1 MAGKVTDGARPAH
14 PRRPAAALYPGPVS
28 RRSVLSAV
36 TLTFLVGL
44 LVVGAVVG
52 YKALVAPVPDV
63 TGDGGNSHPCRH
75 KIAKGDLVQSRDV
88 TVSVYNA
95 GSRTGLAGQTLDQL
109 ASRGFIKGRAGNAPN
124 KYASVRYVR
133 VLAPTRNDPVA
144 KLVARQFGPRTLV
157 QQVTR
162 NQGPGVEVVVGDAF
176 VGLAKAPTKLRAAT
190 AGSGC

>member
-1 MAGKVTDGARPAH
+1 MAGKVTDAVRRAH
-14 PRRPAAALYPGPVS
+14 PHRSADALYPGPVS

-36 TLTFLVGL
+36 TLTVLVGL

-52 YKALVAPVPDV
+52 YKALVAPVPDAKGE
-63 TGDGGNSHPCRH
+63 TGRSHPCRH
-75 KIAKGDLVQSRDV
+75 RIAKGDLVRSKDV

-109 ASRGFIKGRAGNAPN
+109 AARGFIKGRAGNAPN

-144 KLVARQFGPRTLV
+144 KLVALQFGPRTLV
-157 QQVTR
+157 QAVTR
-162 NQGPGVEVVVGDAF
+162 NQGSGVEVVVGDAF

-190 AGSGC
+190 PGSGC